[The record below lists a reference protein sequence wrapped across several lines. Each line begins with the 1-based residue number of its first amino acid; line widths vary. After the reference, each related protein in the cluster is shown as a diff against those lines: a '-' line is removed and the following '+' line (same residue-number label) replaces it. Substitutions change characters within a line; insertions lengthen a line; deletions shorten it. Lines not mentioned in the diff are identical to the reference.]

1 MGLSGQI
8 AGTAHQPFDQASL
21 RHAEETPA
29 GHRRPSWQ
37 LTRWP
42 VPRHEFERMVADA
55 SRPDEPEPE
64 PSPGALPYTAAATSL
79 FMTAR
84 SAFTDLLVEPGAV
97 EPGAVAPPATPPTVA
112 ANLAGLSST
121 PIDPPD
127 PALAVGP
134 DDVMIAV
141 NDRFAVISK
150 TQPAAPYALPLAA
163 LFGAAVP
170 PNAFLFDP
178 KLAYDHHAQR
188 WIVVSDARR
197 QAPAGSWLVI
207 AVSQTADPRGAY
219 NTWTLDA
226 SYDGQTATNN
236 WADFPGL
243 GYDEQAVY
251 IAVNMMAF
259 GGGFQHAKL
268 RILNKAELYPPAGQ
282 PAPPLRWFDIVNL
295 PNPDGSRA
303 FGVQPATHFR
313 DGGGPAY
320 LVNALWPSGAS
331 LTLWTLTD
339 PLAAWRGG
347 TPSLANRAVPC
358 YDYAQPPAAK
368 QPGAPPLVGTDDV
381 RLSAA
386 AYDADG
392 PAAGLWTAHTTK
404 YTWPGEPEAR
414 SVVQWYQLDPAAGTV
429 LQQGRYGEPGAY
441 HYFPAVATAAG
452 GDAFLVFGR
461 SGTSD
466 YAHLRATG
474 RAGGDPAGRL
484 RDSALVQAGASTY
497 ASAGGGTT
505 ARWGD
510 YFSAA
515 RDPRDPGLVW
525 LYGQY
530 AGANGKWDTRV
541 CAVRF

>member
-1 MGLSGQI
+1 MSLSGVI
-8 AGTAHQPFDQASL
+8 AGTVHDPFHEANLRRYASS
-21 RHAEETPA
+21 TPGA
-29 GHRRPSWQ
+29 HRRPSWQ

-42 VPRHEFERMVADA
+42 VMRDEFEKLVDEA
-55 SRPDEPEPE
+55 SRPDETDAVVALDALGTLVTDI
-64 PSPGALPYTAAATSL
+64 PSGGGLAVSRFAGLADQTVVPVVPTA
-79 FMTAR
+79 
-84 SAFTDLLVEPGAV
+84 
-97 EPGAVAPPATPPTVA
+97 PPTVVS
-112 ANLAGLSST
+112 NLAGLGRT

-150 TQPAAPYALPLAA
+150 SAPGAPTALPLAA
-163 LFGAAVP
+163 LFGPAVP

-178 KLAYDHHAQR
+178 KLAYDHYAQR
-188 WIVVSDARR
+188 WIVLSDARR

-207 AVSQTADPRGAY
+207 ATSQTSDPRGRY

-226 SYDGQTATNN
+226 SYDGQNATNN

-268 RILNKAELYPPAGQ
+268 RILNKAELYPATGR
-282 PAPPLRWFDIVNL
+282 PAPALHWFDIGHL
-295 PNPDGSRA
+295 SNPDGSRA

-313 DGGGPAY
+313 GRGGPAY
-320 LVNALWPSGAS
+320 LVNALWPRGDS
-331 LTLWTLTD
+331 LTVWTLTD
-339 PLAAWRGG
+339 PLAPWLERGG
-347 TPSLANRAVPC
+347 TPSLSNRALPC
-358 YDYAQPPAAK
+358 NGYAQPPSAK

-386 AYDADG
+386 TYDADG
-392 PAAGLWTAHTTK
+392 PAAGLWTAHTSK
-404 YTWPGEPEAR
+404 FTWPGESEAR
-414 SVVQWYQLDPAAGTV
+414 SLVQWYQIDPTGPAM

-441 HYFPAVATAAG
+441 HYFPALATAAN

-461 SGTSD
+461 SGMDD

-484 RDSALVQAGASTY
+484 RDSATIQSGSATY
-497 ASAGGGTT
+497 MSPGSGTT

-510 YFSAA
+510 YFSAT
-515 RDPRDPGLVW
+515 RDPHDPGLVW

-530 AGANGKWDTRV
+530 ASPGGAWATRV
-541 CAVRF
+541 CSVRF

>member
-1 MGLSGQI
+1 MSLSGQI
-8 AGTAHQPFDQASL
+8 AGTVHDPFHQANARYTGPTSAAHS
-21 RHAEETPA
+21 
-29 GHRRPSWQ
+29 RPTWQ

-42 VPRHEFERMVADA
+42 VMRDEFERLVDDA
-55 SRPDEPEPE
+55 SRPDEDASRPDETYAADLGVTARDVP
-64 PSPGALPYTAAATSL
+64 ALP
-79 FMTAR
+79 
-84 SAFTDLLVEPGAV
+84 
-97 EPGAVAPPATPPTVA
+97 PPTVV
-112 ANLAGLSST
+112 ANLAGLGST

-150 TQPAAPYALPLAA
+150 SAPGAPAALPLTA
-163 LFGAAVP
+163 LFGSAVP

-178 KLAYDHHAQR
+178 KLAYDHYAQR
-188 WIVVSDARR
+188 WIVLADARR

-207 AVSQTADPRGAY
+207 ATSQTADPRGRY

-226 SYDGQTATNN
+226 SYDGQTATDN

-251 IAVNMMAF
+251 VAVNMMAF

-268 RILNKAELYPPAGQ
+268 RILNKAELYPAAGR
-282 PAPPLRWFDIVNL
+282 PAPPLRWFDIANL

-303 FGVQPATHFR
+303 FGVQPAIHFR
-313 DGGGPAY
+313 GGGGPAY
-320 LVNALWPSGAS
+320 LANALWPGGSS
-331 LTLWTLTD
+331 LTVWTLTD
-339 PLAAWRGG
+339 PLAPWSKPGG
-347 TPSLANRAVPC
+347 MPSLTSRAVAC
-358 YDYAQPPAAK
+358 NGYAQPPAAK

-381 RLSAA
+381 RLSAVS
-386 AYDADG
+386 YDADG
-392 PAAGLWTAHTTK
+392 PAAGLWAAHTSK

-414 SVVQWYQLDPAAGTV
+414 SLVQWYQIDPAGAAV
-429 LQQGRYGEPGAY
+429 VQQGRYGEPGAY
-441 HYFPAVATAAG
+441 HYFPALATAAN
-452 GDAFLVFGR
+452 GDAFVVFGR
-461 SGTSD
+461 SSTND
-466 YAHLRATG
+466 HAHLRATG
-474 RAGGDPAGRL
+474 RAGGDAPGWL
-484 RDSALVQAGASTY
+484 RNSATLQSGSATY
-497 ASAGGGTT
+497 TSPGGGKT

-515 RDPRDPGLVW
+515 RDPHDPGVVW

-530 AGANGKWDTRV
+530 AGAGGNWATRV